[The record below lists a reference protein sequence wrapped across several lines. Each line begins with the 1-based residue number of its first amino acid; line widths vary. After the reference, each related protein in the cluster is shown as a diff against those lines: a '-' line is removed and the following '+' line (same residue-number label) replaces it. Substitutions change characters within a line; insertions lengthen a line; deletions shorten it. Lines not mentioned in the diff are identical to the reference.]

1 MNDPV
6 LARVAAI
13 KTMPTPALKTRWRD
27 LHGTEARPYNG
38 PFLESR

>member
-13 KTMPTPALKTRWRD
+13 SAEYDRHPASVA
-27 LHGTEARPYNG
+27 EARQILHLP
-38 PFLESR
+38 PA